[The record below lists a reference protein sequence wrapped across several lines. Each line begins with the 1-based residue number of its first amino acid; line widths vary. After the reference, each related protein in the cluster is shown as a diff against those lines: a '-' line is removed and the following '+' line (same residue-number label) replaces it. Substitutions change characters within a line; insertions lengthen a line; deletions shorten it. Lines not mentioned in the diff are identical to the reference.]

1 MFEGRSETMVLFALS
16 LIGYFVAALA
26 NHLGMVTKKKPIASL
41 GLGLTILAAVLHVG
55 IVVQRWVVSGQPP
68 MVQLY
73 ELILVYSWLIVVV
86 AVVVSVRFSV
96 VWLRSVAA
104 AIGALSLASTSFPG
118 IDDAVK
124 PLVPALQSNWLTVHV
139 ATSFISYAGFTVA
152 FILGV
157 AFLAKQARKSAPNS
171 SGELADQYESLVYKC
186 IMFSFPLLTVA
197 IVTGAV
203 WAKTAWARYWSWDP
217 KEVWSL
223 VTWLIYAIYLHLRVR
238 PGWRGKRAIFLNM
251 AGFAAM
257 LFTWFGVNYLL
268 AGLHSYK

>member
-1 MFEGRSETMVLFALS
+1 MVLFALS
-16 LIGYFVAALA
+16 LIVYFVAALVS
-26 NHLGMVTKKKPIASL
+26 HFGMVTKKKLAASL

-55 IVVQRWVVSGQPP
+55 LIVQRWVVAGQPP

-73 ELILVYSWLIVVV
+73 ELILGYSWLIVVV
-86 AVVVSVRFSV
+86 SLVVSVRSSV
-96 VWLRSVAA
+96 VWLRSLAA
-104 AIGALSLASTSFPG
+104 AIGALSLASTSFME
-118 IDDAVK
+118 DAVK
-124 PLVPALQSNWLTVHV
+124 PLVPALQSNWLTIHV
-139 ATSFISYAGFTVA
+139 ATSFVAYAGLTVA

-157 AFLAKQARKSAPNS
+157 AFLAKQARKEE
-171 SGELADQYESLVYKC
+171 SGRPKKLAEQYEPLVYKC
-186 IMFSFPLLTVA
+186 ILFSFPLLTVA

-203 WAKTAWARYWSWDP
+203 WAKRAWGTYWSWDP

-223 VTWLIYAIYLHLRVR
+223 ITWLIYAIYLHLRLR

-268 AGLHSYK
+268 SGLHSYK

>member
-1 MFEGRSETMVLFALS
+1 MVLFALS
-16 LIGYFVAALA
+16 LIAYFVAALL
-26 NHLGMVTKKKPIASL
+26 NHLGMVTKKKLVALL

-55 IVVQRWVVSGQPP
+55 LVVQRWVVSGQPP

-86 AVVVSVRFSV
+86 ALVVSVRFSV
-96 VWLRSVAA
+96 VWLRSLAA
-104 AIGALSLASTSFPG
+104 AIGALSLASTSF
-118 IDDAVK
+118 IEDAVK

-139 ATSFISYAGFTVA
+139 ATSFVSYAGFTVA
-152 FILGV
+152 FILGI
-157 AFLAKQARKSAPNS
+157 AFLAKQARKSAPNRP
-171 SGELADQYESLVYKC
+171 GELADQYESLVYKC
-186 IMFSFPLLTVA
+186 ILFGFPLLTVA
-197 IVTGAV
+197 IVSCAV
-203 WAKTAWARYWSWDP
+203 WAKRAWGTYWSWDP

-223 VTWLIYAIYLHLRVR
+223 ITWLIYAIYLHLRTR

-268 AGLHSYK
+268 SGLHSYK